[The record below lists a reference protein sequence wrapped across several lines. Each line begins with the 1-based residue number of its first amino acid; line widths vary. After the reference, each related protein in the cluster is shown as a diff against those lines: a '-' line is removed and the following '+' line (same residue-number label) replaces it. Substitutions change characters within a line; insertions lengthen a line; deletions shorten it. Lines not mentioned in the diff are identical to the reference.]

1 MNQLPRV
8 IKNPLIGDT
17 VTFIKTA
24 EETNG
29 AYTVVEVELAPNG
42 GNGMHYHLDF
52 DEMFEVVDGVLGIQL
67 GKEIMHLQPGQSA
80 VAVRKAVHRFFNPST
95 MHPVKFL
102 CTITP
107 AMQFE
112 QMLRIAYGLANDGLT
127 NKKGMPSILPLS
139 IMFQKGG
146 TYLPNMPAGMQRAMF
161 NFIARIAR
169 RRGVDK
175 ALEKYYNLGRYNNP
189 LYEIL
194 NKRH

>member
-17 VTFIKTA
+17 VTFVKTS

-29 AYTVVEVELAPNG
+29 AYPLVEVELAPGG
-42 GNGMHYHLDF
+42 GNGMHYHIDF
-52 DEMFEVVDGVLGIQL
+52 DETFEVVDGVLGIQL
-67 GKEIMHLQPGQSA
+67 GKELMHLQPGQSA
-80 VAVRKAVHRFFNPST
+80 VAVRNAVHRFFNPST
-95 MHPVKFL
+95 TQPVKFL

-112 QMLRIAYGLANDGLT
+112 QMLRIAYGMANDGLT

-146 TYLPNMPAGMQRAMF
+146 TYLPSLPCTLQKALFG
-161 NFIARIAR
+161 FIARIAK

-175 ALEKYYNLGRYNNP
+175 TLEKYYKL
-189 LYEIL
+189 E
-194 NKRH
+194 